1 LGVAGRDPLEVARLS
16 RARAPKIDSLPPLAA
31 QLTEYRRNLNA
42 MADLA
47 AAAGVQLVFV
57 TQPSAWRADM
67 SPAEQGELWLG
78 FHAAARAPGPSYFTT
93 RVLGHAMARYNET
106 LLDVCRERGLDC
118 VDAARLLP
126 HDTTAMYDDVHF
138 NEQGSRMLARVLVEH
153 FRARPPFR
161 RPA

>member
-1 LGVAGRDPLEVARLS
+1 
-16 RARAPKIDSLPPLAA
+16 
-31 QLTEYRRNLNA
+31 
-42 MADLA
+42 
-47 AAAGVQLVFV
+47 
-57 TQPSAWRADM
+57 
-67 SPAEQGELWLG
+67 
-78 FHAAARAPGPSYFTT
+78 
-93 RVLGHAMARYNET
+93 MARYNET